1 MTRFFGTGAVA
12 AMWFLAQ
19 AATLVAADG
28 SAGAGSVQVS
38 YFTRFIVGG
47 GWITWFILL
56 PLSVAT
62 MALLIVY
69 ALTVRRA
76 AMLPDSV
83 RQHMSELTRG
93 RQYRALAEFAAA
105 QPSMIAQVVRA
116 GLAEAA
122 QGQPNVQRAL
132 DEATELQS
140 SRYLRR
146 IEWLNLIG
154 NISPMIGLFGTVTG
168 MIQAFYEL
176 VEISAAG
183 GVTNAAQLADA
194 ISLALVTTF
203 WGLAIAIPALAAFAI
218 LRNRVDAL
226 AADCWLVA
234 DQLLEGV
241 GKSGQTAS
249 GSSAGGG
256 AAAVEPR

>member
-1 MTRFFGTGAVA
+1 MIRRFEALAVA
-12 AMWFLAQ
+12 VVWFLAQ
-19 AATLVAADG
+19 ASTLLAADG

-76 AMLPDSV
+76 ALLPESV
-83 RQHMSELTRG
+83 RQHMADLARA
-93 RQYRALAEFAAA
+93 RQYRALAEFVAA

-116 GLAEAA
+116 GLTEAV

-234 DQLLEGV
+234 DRLLEGV
-241 GKSGQTAS
+241 GKSGQTAPT
-249 GSSAGGG
+249 SSAVGP
-256 AAAVEPR
+256 APTVQQK

>member
-1 MTRFFGTGAVA
+1 MIRRFEALA
-12 AMWFLAQ
+12 AAGVWFLGQ
-19 AATLVAADG
+19 ASGLLAADG
-28 SAGAGSVQVS
+28 SGGAGTTQVS

-62 MALLIVY
+62 VALLIVY
-69 ALTVRRA
+69 GLAIRRGTL
-76 AMLPDSV
+76 LPESV
-83 RQHMSELTRG
+83 RQQMEDFVRA
-93 RQYRALAEFAAA
+93 RQYRALAEFVAA

-140 SRYLRR
+140 SRHLRR
-146 IEWLNLIG
+146 IEWLHLIG

-241 GKSGQTAS
+241 GKAHQTAS
-249 GSSAGGG
+249 TSSAASP
-256 AAAVEPR
+256 AATGQQK

>member
-1 MTRFFGTGAVA
+1 MTRFFGAGAVA
-12 AMWFLAQ
+12 AMWFFAQ
-19 AATLVAADG
+19 ASTLAAADG
-28 SAGAGSVQVS
+28 SAGTSSVQVS

-62 MALLIVY
+62 VALLIVY
-69 ALTVRRA
+69 GLTIRRGAL
-76 AMLPDSV
+76 LPEPV
-83 RQHMSELTRG
+83 RQRMEELARA
-93 RQYRALAEFAAA
+93 RQYRALAEFVAA
-105 QPSMIAQVVRA
+105 QSSMVGQVVRA
-116 GLAEAA
+116 GLTEAA

-140 SRYLRR
+140 SRHLRR

-241 GKSGQTAS
+241 GKAAQTAS
-249 GSSAGGG
+249 GSSTAGG
-256 AAAVEPR
+256 AAAVEPK

>member
-1 MTRFFGTGAVA
+1 MTRFLGVGCVTAV
-12 AMWFLAQ
+12 WFFAQ
-19 AATLVAADG
+19 ASPLLAAEG
-28 SAGAGSVQVS
+28 SAGTSGAQVS

-62 MALLIVY
+62 VALLIVY
-69 ALTVRRA
+69 GLTIRRGTL
-76 AMLPDSV
+76 LPEPV
-83 RQHMSELTRG
+83 RQRMEELARA
-93 RQYRALAEFAAA
+93 RQYRALADFVGA
-105 QPSMIAQVVRA
+105 QSSMVGQVVRA

-122 QGQPNVQRAL
+122 GGQSTVQRAL

-140 SRYLRR
+140 SRHLRR

-241 GKSGQTAS
+241 GKAGQTAS
-249 GSSAGGG
+249 GSAAAGGP
-256 AAAVEPR
+256 ATVEGK